1 MLPQYEIIL
10 FVADQQKSRDFYSSV
25 LQMNP
30 ELDVPGMTEFK
41 LIDGL
46 KLGLMPEN
54 GIARILSDQTP
65 HPKTGSGIP
74 RCELYLLLDNIDEAY
89 ERALK
94 AGAKEISKI
103 QERDWGDI
111 VGYLSDPDG
120 HLIALAKRA
129 DGND

>member
-65 HPKTGSGIP
+65 HPKTGNGIP